1 MVRPEHVNRDILLEE
16 LIRKLVRA
24 FSRGNKLTNNRW
36 VYKANG
42 MGVSLNGFLVW
53 HEGAISVHLS
63 FLPSGEVKR
72 RLPHMG

>member
-1 MVRPEHVNRDILLEE
+1 MHRDGANYLNLLLEE
-16 LIRKLVRA
+16 LIGKLVRA

-36 VYKANG
+36 AYKANG

-53 HEGAISVHLS
+53 HECAISVHLS

-72 RLPHMG
+72 RPPHMG